1 LDLYAPARDNHNGR
15 SGATHPDSRGIV
27 FHLKARQV
35 YGFFKPIPIKT
46 IDGTRVYFNDVT
58 NPMNTT
64 PPFSTPSPAIY
75 GIDVRGSWF
84 RRVETEMP
92 PGGTAVLV

>member
-58 NPMNTT
+58 NPDEYDA
-64 PPFSTPSPAIY
+64 AILDP
-75 GIDVRGSWF
+75 ITRDLRH
-84 RRVETEMP
+84 
-92 PGGTAVLV
+92 